1 MAAIYQKA
9 RPYTFSQVIGQEH
22 VKDVLSVA
30 LSKGRIGHAYLF
42 SGPRGVGKTTM
53 ARLLSMAVN
62 CQNPESEKHPCG
74 ECESCQLVR
83 QGSHPD
89 ITELDAASNNS
100 VDDIRDLREKVNLA
114 SMHGGTRVWILDEAH
129 MLTKSAANAL
139 LKTLEEPPKK
149 LMFILATTEPEKLP
163 PTILSRCQ
171 HYRFRRLSETEIAR
185 KLRHLCQQAGVSTEE
200 EALTLVARSADGAMR
215 DAESLL
221 ERLLTTE
228 KPISK
233 ADAEKALGLPPQDRL
248 QELAQHLVKGNLE
261 ALFKEVTHLYND
273 GFAPRSLNER
283 LKLTLRDALYGQIG
297 LAGYNFRLDISEN
310 NLLRLIH
317 TLDDEA
323 ERFVRYDDLF
333 SLEVALIKALNALRN
348 NLPTALVTEDKNVD
362 KGNVPSRASLPEF
375 NPTGKRVPQVDRQQ
389 NASPKTT
396 ARATPQEPKR
406 RTSWHDFLRQVNT
419 PIKAFLMPASP
430 PKIENNKIY
439 LNFPNNY
446 HFHFEQ
452 LKSREDELRGFV
464 SKVFGKDYSVYMQ
477 SSKGRHVIKSENAQS
492 APSLEATRETQSA
505 PAIRTPVSSEESLAD
520 PVPETDS
527 VPSKQNPATQEELV
541 LPIKQ
546 APVITPAEQVAN
558 SQSVEENLS
567 SNSQEIPVESSEAF
581 TAGEPLPP
589 SFWDSEPKTTSPM
602 NTQVPSNDVS
612 RKDKKVPEELDRVLE
627 LFPGEVTFTPHPKD
641 KAKKN

>member
-22 VKDVLSVA
+22 VKDVLSIA
-30 LSKGRIGHAYLF
+30 LNKGRIGHAYLF

-62 CQNPESEKHPCG
+62 CQHPKVEKRPCG
-74 ECESCQLVR
+74 ECGPCQLVR
-83 QGSHPD
+83 QNSHPD

-139 LKTLEEPPKK
+139 LKTLEEPPSK

-185 KLRHLCQQAGVSTEE
+185 KLRHLCQQAGVSAEE
-200 EALTLVARSADGAMR
+200 EALTLVARAADGAMR
-215 DAESLL
+215 DGESLL
-221 ERLLTTE
+221 ERLLTPE
-228 KPISK
+228 EPINK
-233 ADAEKALGLPPQDRL
+233 TDVEKALGLPPQDRL
-248 QELAQHLVKGNLE
+248 QKLAQHLVKGDLE
-261 ALFKEVTHLYND
+261 ELFKEAAHLYND

-310 NLLRLIH
+310 SLLRLIH

-333 SLEVALIKALNALRN
+333 SLEVVLIKALNTLRN
-348 NLPTALVTEDKNVD
+348 NLPTALAIEDKD
-362 KGNVPSRASLPEF
+362 SVPSKASLPEF
-375 NPTGKRVPQVDRQQ
+375 NPTGRRTPLVNQQ
-389 NASPKTT
+389 KNTPSKTP
-396 ARATPQEPKR
+396 ARATPQKPKR
-406 RTSWHDFLRQVNT
+406 RASWHDFLRQVNT

-430 PKIENNKIY
+430 PKIEGDKIY
-439 LNFPNNY
+439 LNFPSNY

-464 SKVFGKDYSVYMQ
+464 SKVFGEDYSIYMQ
-477 SSKGRHVIKSENAQS
+477 SSKGKHVIKAENVQNAPTLKATKENQS
-492 APSLEATRETQSA
+492 TPD
-505 PAIRTPVSSEESLAD
+505 IRTPIPSEELLTD

-527 VPSKQNPATQEELV
+527 APSKQNPATQEELV
-541 LPIKQ
+541 LPIEQ
-546 APVITPAEQVAN
+546 AQTITPAEQEVN

-567 SNSQEIPVESSEAF
+567 SSSQEVPVESSEAF

-602 NTQVPSNDVS
+602 NTQVPSNDIS
-612 RKDKKVPEELDRVLE
+612 RKDKKGPEELDRVLE
-627 LFPGEVTFTPHPKD
+627 LFPGEVTFIPCPKD